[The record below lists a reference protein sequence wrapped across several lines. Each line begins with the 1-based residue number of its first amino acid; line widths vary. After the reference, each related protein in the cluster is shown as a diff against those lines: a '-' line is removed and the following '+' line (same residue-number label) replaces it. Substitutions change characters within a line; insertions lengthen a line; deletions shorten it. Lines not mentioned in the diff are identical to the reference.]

1 MRPGLPVWWDAP
13 AAFPDWQENESN
25 EDVLFRTVVEHG
37 ITEPILV
44 HIRPLCKDGLSAER
58 LAEQNDFDK
67 WNWAKLWNAKRRA
80 IAEDLL
86 RVQNDDH
93 AEWLAKIDPPLGNE
107 PLSAEDKKRR
117 GQSFRD
123 FRDDPYTL
131 TYLRYMKDTVGDLMF
146 RLVRPGY
153 TRPW

>member
-1 MRPGLPVWWDAP
+1 MI
-13 AAFPDWQENESN
+13 
-25 EDVLFRTVVEHG
+25 RTAVEHG

-44 HIRPLCKDGLSAER
+44 HIRPLCTDGLSAER
-58 LAEQNDFDK
+58 LAQLTDFQK
-67 WNWAKLWNAKRRA
+67 WQWAKLWNAARQA

-107 PLSAEDKKRR
+107 PLSPEERVRR
-117 GQSFRD
+117 GKSLRD

-131 TYLRYMKDTVGDLMF
+131 TYLTYMKDAVGELMF
-146 RLVRPGY
+146 RLIAPGYVRP
-153 TRPW
+153 W